1 MLALVTPSP
10 ARRRL
15 AVVALVLA
23 LLVQLAVLYAPS
35 VPPVTGTQIP
45 GVDKLVHAAVFAAV
59 TAAALAAGLPFVPVV
74 AVGLAHA
81 VVSEL
86 LQHLALPARSGDP
99 LDVLADAV
107 GVVLGARLAQ
117 VLLRRAG
124 PGRSDPGRRG
134 PGPSSRR

>member
-1 MLALVTPSP
+1 MLAPVTTSP

-35 VPPVTGTQIP
+35 VPPVPGTQTP
-45 GVDKLVHAAVFAAV
+45 GLDKVVHAAVFAAV
-59 TAAALAAGLPFVPVV
+59 TAAALAAGLALVPVV

-86 LQHLALPARSGDP
+86 LQHLALPGRSGDP

-107 GVVLGARLAQ
+107 GVVLGAWLAR
-117 VLLRRAG
+117 VLIRRAG
-124 PGRSDPGRRG
+124 PGRSGPGRRG